1 MNEQN
6 KPLLT
11 IHDLLARVAPQLQ
24 RTDLPITIRILT
36 YVAAGRGLMAQLYID
51 GPVKCLTML
60 GGVGLGPVKP
70 YFWRL
75 LITILLIQQIISVI
89 FWLFAFRFFMHAMVC
104 IPILFLPTSLT
115 QDWEKS
121 LYISSW
127 IITATALPG
136 VVSYIWFSWKKL
148 EGELENLI
156 ESHAVQ
162 D

>member
-70 YFWRL
+70 YFWR
-75 LITILLIQQIISVI
+75 
-89 FWLFAFRFFMHAMVC
+89 FMHAMVC